1 MFLLAIGDP
10 DNFSPPP
17 PKKKQKS
24 EENKIK
30 LYRNGHP
37 AGMKKKSKSNLNI
50 FSFFLKKERISRL
63 CNIRRI
69 LFIQ

>member
-1 MFLLAIGDP
+1 MFLLASDP
-10 DNFSPPP
+10 DNFSP

-37 AGMKKKSKSNLNI
+37 AGMKKKK
-50 FSFFLKKERISRL
+50 
-63 CNIRRI
+63 
-69 LFIQ
+69 